1 MPEPWTLLTGVVT
14 CLAPHRGGLKTARPW
29 RSGAGKVRWVGGCS
43 RKNRGK
49 EGLERVCCHCV
60 TAFVAENYAICL
72 SEGVVCSQSMAVTLS
87 LTHPGPH

>member
-1 MPEPWTLLTGVVT
+1 MVT
-14 CLAPHRGGLKTARPW
+14 WLAPHGGGLKTDWPW

-43 RKNRGK
+43 RKNRGQ
-49 EGLERVCCHCV
+49 EGIERVCCHCV

-72 SEGVVCSQSMAVTLS
+72 SEGVVCSQSKAVRLS